1 MSVQGVE
8 TTVGTYEGP
17 KLTCA
22 ALKGQMGGGGS
33 STVATGVSRSPAPT
47 HAPALQQPEILKT
60 GTVGLAQA
68 CQPKN
73 TFGREEGCLCLQ
85 HRSSACMPVL
95 HLDMSLGINTETKN
109 FQFSGNEGGVV

>member
-22 ALKGQMGGGGS
+22 ALKGQTGGGWS
-33 STVATGVSRSPAPT
+33 STVSTGVTRSPAST
-47 HAPALQQPEILKT
+47 QAPALQRPEILNT

-68 CQPKN
+68 CQPNN
-73 TFGREEGCLCLQ
+73 TYSRE
-85 HRSSACMPVL
+85 
-95 HLDMSLGINTETKN
+95 
-109 FQFSGNEGGVV
+109 